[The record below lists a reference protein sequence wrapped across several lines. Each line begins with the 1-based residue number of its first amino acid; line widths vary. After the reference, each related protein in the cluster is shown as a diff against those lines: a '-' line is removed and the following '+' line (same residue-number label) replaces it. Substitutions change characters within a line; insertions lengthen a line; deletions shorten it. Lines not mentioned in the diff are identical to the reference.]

1 MFSFFKKRKNNEIL
15 KSHLSGFQGQFTNE
29 QKRAIMVSLYVI
41 ANSDEEFHTKEVE
54 FLQQTADILGY
65 QISSDIDQEFSGIN
79 RGKVFE
85 QLKEFSDK
93 QKEWYLVTVTG
104 MIHADGK
111 VLESELDDALR
122 YLLSMGISKE
132 KMIKSIKKFNVMSW
146 SSVYRM

>member
-1 MFSFFKKRKNNEIL
+1 MFSFFKKRSNNETI
-15 KSHLSGFQGQFTNE
+15 KSHLSSFHGSFTDE
-29 QKRAIMVSLYVI
+29 QKKAIMVSLYVI

-54 FLQQTADILGY
+54 FLQQTADLLGY
-65 QISSDIDQEFSGIN
+65 QISGDIDQEFSDIN
-79 RGKVFE
+79 RGRVFE
-85 QLKEFSDK
+85 QFREFSDE

-132 KMIKSIKKFNVMSW
+132 KMIKIIGKLNAMN
-146 SSVYRM
+146 

>member
-1 MFSFFKKRKNNEIL
+1 M
-15 KSHLSGFQGQFTNE
+15 SG
-29 QKRAIMVSLYVI
+29 AIIVSLYII

-54 FLQQTADILGY
+54 FLQQTADLLGY
-65 QISSDIDQEFSGIN
+65 QISSKIDQEFSGIN

-111 VLESELDDALR
+111 VLDSELDDALR

-132 KMIKSIKKFNVMSW
+132 KMIKSIKKFKAMS
-146 SSVYRM
+146 

>member
-54 FLQQTADILGY
+54 FLQQTAYILGY
-65 QISSDIDQEFSGIN
+65 QISNDIDQEFSGIN

-93 QKEWYLVTVTG
+93 QKEWYLITVTG
-104 MIHADGK
+104 MIHSDGK

-122 YLLSMGISKE
+122 HLLSMGISKE
-132 KMIKSIKKFNVMSW
+132 KMIKSIKKFKAMSW
-146 SSVYRM
+146 SSV

>member
-1 MFSFFKKRKNNEIL
+1 MFSFFKKRKNNEFL

-104 MIHADGK
+104 MIHSDGK

-132 KMIKSIKKFNVMSW
+132 KMIKSIKKFKAMSW
-146 SSVYRM
+146 SSV